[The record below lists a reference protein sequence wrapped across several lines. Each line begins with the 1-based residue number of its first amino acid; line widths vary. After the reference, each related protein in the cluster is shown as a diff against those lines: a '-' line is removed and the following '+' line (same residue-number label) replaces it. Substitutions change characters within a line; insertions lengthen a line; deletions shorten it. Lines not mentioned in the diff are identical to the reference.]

1 MTVSIMVGENGMPLK
16 AGKSDK
22 IIKMNI
28 VESIRS
34 GKPRKQAIAI
44 ALNKAGRGKS
54 KNAVRNNKRQEA
66 KEKHETLGKELD
78 TKLKIRAKMEK

>member
-54 KNAVRNNKRQEA
+54 KNAVRKQKTTIQKRVSTT
-66 KEKHETLGKELD
+66 KGKRRKKS
-78 TKLKIRAKMEK
+78 TKR